1 MAAAWSRARSA
12 GLERWQGPSRRDRPS
27 ARGFARACA
36 SGLRRGSWR
45 SGPGS
50 HAGLWHRGR
59 RRWRRCGEGA
69 ALQYQYRWTLRRS
82 LRRAGPR
89 AANGDVEDN
98 EEGVIENPGAAG
110 GPLRRVECGAES
122 GVDVKADSAR
132 YPFGRVEVKVIG
144 KFLAGGQAEGRGGVA
159 RLADGAR
166 AMQRSVDG
174 ARLLA
179 DVFHD
184 VDFAALRPADGADV
198 IAKHPESGPHS
209 LPRRSLDAGFE
220 AAIGLAEK
228 ALSFEAS

>member
-1 MAAAWSRARSA
+1 MAAGWNRARSA
-12 GLERWQGPSRRDRPS
+12 GLERWRGPSRRDRPS

-36 SGLRRGSWR
+36 SCLRCGSWR
-45 SGPGS
+45 SAPGR
-50 HAGLWHRGR
+50 HAGLCHRGKR
-59 RRWRRCGEGA
+59 LWRRCGEGA
-69 ALQYQYRWTLRRS
+69 ALQYQYRWTLKRFLRS
-82 LRRAGPR
+82 GGIKLLLSIDADVVDEHLLWENGGVVRRAGPR

-110 GPLRRVECGAES
+110 GPLRRVECGVES
-122 GVDVKADSAR
+122 GVDVKADS
-132 YPFGRVEVKVIG
+132 
-144 KFLAGGQAEGRGGVA
+144 
-159 RLADGAR
+159 
-166 AMQRSVDG
+166 

-209 LPRRSLDAGFE
+209 LPRASLDAGFE